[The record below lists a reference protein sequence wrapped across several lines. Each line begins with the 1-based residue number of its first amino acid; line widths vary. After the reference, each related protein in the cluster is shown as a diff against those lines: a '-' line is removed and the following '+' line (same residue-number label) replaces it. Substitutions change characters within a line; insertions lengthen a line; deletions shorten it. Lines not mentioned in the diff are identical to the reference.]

1 MRNEERKSL
10 LIKMEK
16 IIGSSCFNGNIQN
29 WGPNGQ
35 WRGEGRAFRYPLRL
49 NNLGSK
55 RVVDSDISMEILLTG
70 RYAFGA
76 NQLHI
81 MRALDE
87 IIDLLQNSYGL
98 KVDETKKRLKA
109 DTSHKSECPFCA
121 KKVVDIDM
129 HVSQKHAREWK
140 SYVENDKVAK
150 RLEGKVRCKGCGSF
164 LRSTKGHD
172 EKCPRILL

>member
-1 MRNEERKSL
+1 MKNGERKRL

-35 WRGEGRAFRYPLRL
+35 WLGEGRAFRYPLRL
-49 NNLGSK
+49 NKLGSK
-55 RVVDSDISMEILLTG
+55 RVVGSDISMEDLMTG

-87 IIDLLQNSYGL
+87 IIDMLQNDYGM
-98 KVDETKKRLKA
+98 KMDETKERLKA
-109 DTSHKSECPFCA
+109 GSSQKSECPFCA
-121 KKVVDIDM
+121 KKVVDVDM
-129 HVSQKHAREWK
+129 HVSQSHPREWK
-140 SYVENDKVAK
+140 RYADNEKVMN
-150 RLEGKVRCKGCGSF
+150 RLQGKVRCSGCGSF
-164 LRSTKGHD
+164 LKSTKGHD
-172 EKCPRILL
+172 EKCPETLL